1 MAPAF
6 FIKKTTRMKRIL
18 IFLFFLPQ
26 ILSLKSQDSTQAPKD
41 PALHIY
47 RAMYPHINDL
57 VHTKLDVRFDYS
69 KSYLYGKA
77 WITLKPHFY
86 PTDTLSL
93 DAKGMDIKEVS
104 MLKGNQRSP
113 LKYYNDG
120 TTLRIHLDKT
130 YRYTENYTIYVDY
143 TSKPNEIKAQGSAAI
158 TDAKGLYF
166 INPLGTDKDKPTEI
180 WTQGETESNSAWF
193 PTIDKPNQKCTEEI
207 SMTVPAKYVT
217 LSNGKLVSQIK
228 NTDGTR
234 TDNWKMDL
242 PHSPYLFFM
251 GVGDYAVIHDS
262 YKGKEVNYY
271 VEKEYASVAKRIFGL
286 TPEMMAFYSR
296 ILGVEFPWVKYSQ
309 MTARDYVSGA
319 MENTTATLHTNAL
332 QQDARQLA
340 DGNKYEDYVAHE
352 LVHQWFSDLA
362 TTESWS
368 NLTLNESFAN
378 FSETLWFEFKHGKD
392 AGDATNFHDI
402 EKYLADPSNPSKN
415 LVRFYYTDREEMFD
429 MVTYSK
435 GGRILN
441 MLKNYVGDSAFFKSL
456 NLYLN
461 TFKFKN
467 AEAHNLRLAFEQV
480 TGQDLNWYWNQ
491 WYYGSGHPIFDINY
505 SYDDT
510 KKMALVVVNQV
521 QKTGKIFRIPMAIDV
536 YEGGSKK
543 RHAVW
548 LGNESDSFYFR
559 YNIRPD
565 LINVDGDKIILC
577 QKKDNKTLENFI
589 YQYKYAGLY
598 MDRREAIEFCSE
610 QQGDES
616 ARALLKQAMRDPYFE
631 LRNLTMNSLEL
642 DSPAMKA
649 EVESVLLELATKD
662 PDRTVQATA
671 IGYLGTYKKTEYKDL
686 FIKKASDSSYSVAG
700 NALTALSYLDE
711 AQAYQLANEFS
722 KFPAKGDLLI
732 AMSAIFIKEGDES
745 KSDLVID
752 GFDKMPMS
760 QEKFDESPQFAA
772 LLLKMENTEQF
783 KKGVDALIRFRE
795 SIPASQKAE
804 LSKLINDSFL
814 KPIGERKEAAGLK
827 EQADY
832 ILSKIP
838 R

>member
-1 MAPAF
+1 
-6 FIKKTTRMKRIL
+6 MKRIL
-18 IFLFFLPQ
+18 IFLFSFPL
-26 ILSLKSQDSTQAPKD
+26 ILSLKSQDSTLAPKD
-41 PALHIY
+41 PALLIY
-47 RAMYPHINDL
+47 RATFPHINDL
-57 VHTKLDVRFDYS
+57 VHTKLDIRFDYS

-86 PTDTLSL
+86 PTDSLSL
-93 DAKGMDIKEVS
+93 DARGMDIKEVS
-104 MLKGNQRSP
+104 MLNGNQHSQ
-113 LKYYNDG
+113 LKYNNDG

-130 YRYTENYTIYVDY
+130 YRYTENYTIYIDY
-143 TSKPNEIKAQGSAAI
+143 TSKPNELKTQGSAAI
-158 TDAKGLYF
+158 TEAKGLYF
-166 INPLGTDKDKPTEI
+166 INPLGTDKNKPI
-180 WTQGETESNSAWF
+180 QVWTQGETESNSAWF
-193 PTIDKPNQKCTEEI
+193 PTIDKPDQKCTEEI
-207 SMTVPAKYVT
+207 TMTVPAKYVS
-217 LSNGKLVSQIK
+217 LSNGKLVSQVK
-228 NTDGTR
+228 NADGTR

-251 GVGDYAVIHDS
+251 GVGDYAVIHDT
-262 YKGKEVNYY
+262 YKGKDVNYY
-271 VEKEYASVAKRIFGL
+271 VEKEYAPVARQIFGL

-296 ILGVEFPWVKYSQ
+296 ILGVEYPWVKYSQ

-332 QQDARQLA
+332 QQDARQLV

-352 LVHQWFSDLA
+352 LFHQWFGDLA

-392 AGDATNFHDI
+392 AGDATNFHDT

-415 LVRFYYTDREEMFD
+415 LVRFYYADREDMFD

-467 AEAHNLRLAFEQV
+467 AEAHNLRIAFEQV

-505 SYDDT
+505 TYDDA
-510 KKMALVVVNQV
+510 KKMALVVVKQV
-521 QKTGKIFRIPMAIDV
+521 QNTGKIFRIPMAIDV

-543 RHAVW
+543 RRAVW
-548 LGNESDSFYFR
+548 LRNESDSFYFQ
-559 YNIRPD
+559 YNKRPD

-577 QKKDNKTLENFI
+577 QKKDNKTMENFI
-589 YQYKYAGLY
+589 YQYKHVGLY
-598 MDRREAIEFCSE
+598 MDRREAIEYCAE
-610 QQGDES
+610 HQDNIS
-616 ARALLKQAMRDPYFE
+616 AQALLKLAMKDPYFE

-649 EVESVLLELATKD
+649 LVEPVLLDLATND
-662 PDRTVQATA
+662 PNRTVQATA
-671 IGYLGTYKKTEYKDL
+671 IGYLGTYKKAAYKDL
-686 FIKKASDSSYSVAG
+686 FLKKASDSSYSVAG

-711 AQAYQLANEFS
+711 EKATQLANEFS
-722 KFPAKGDLLI
+722 KYPAKGDLLI
-732 AMSAIFIKEGDES
+732 AMSGIFIKAGDET
-745 KSDLVID
+745 KFDFIID
-752 GFDKMPMS
+752 GYDKMPLS
-760 QEKFDESPQFAA
+760 QEKFDEFPQFAA
-772 LLLKMENTEQF
+772 LLLKMQNTEQF
-783 KKGVDALIRFRE
+783 KKGVDALVRFRE

-804 LSKLINDSFL
+804 LSKLLNDNFL
-814 KPIGERKEAAGLK
+814 TPIGERKEAAGMK

-838 R
+838 K